1 MKKAMTWATT
11 PDSKAKAAAGG
22 DREKP
27 KLNDCEKM
35 QRARKAAEQVT
46 RELREENEKEI
57 TASLSEMT
65 GE

>member
-1 MKKAMTWATT
+1 VKKAMTWAST
-11 PDSKAKAAAGG
+11 SEAKAKAAAGG

-35 QRARKAAEQVT
+35 QRARKAAERVT
-46 RELREENEKEI
+46 RELQEEKEKET
-57 TASLSEMT
+57 TASPSEMT